1 LIEILLYKQ
10 KDTNPHSQDE
20 GRRSQVGGGSTRAEQ
35 PGLANTQHRLN
46 RVVGRGGAGKG
57 VSACLPNAYTSLHAG
72 IHWEKRRLADGG
84 RSLLQ
89 GTSISASAFGP
100 TKKLFVSQHKDLS
113 PAFPLSLDQLVSPC
127 LCFPGCVGFANRHI
141 SIKITYW
148 ILTATDRKT
157 PTKSKL
163 SASRAVF
170 VYRPRCC
177 CL

>member
-35 PGLANTQHRLN
+35 PGLANTQHRLD
-46 RVVGRGGAGKG
+46 RVVWRGGGGKG

-113 PAFPLSLDQLVSPC
+113 PAFPFPWISLSLRV
-127 LCFPGCVGFANRHI
+127 CVFLGVWASQTGIFQ
-141 SIKITYW
+141 
-148 ILTATDRKT
+148 
-157 PTKSKL
+157 SKL
-163 SASRAVF
+163 HIEFSQQPTEKL
-170 VYRPRCC
+170 RPRANFQPQE
-177 CL
+177 LFLFTAPVVAV